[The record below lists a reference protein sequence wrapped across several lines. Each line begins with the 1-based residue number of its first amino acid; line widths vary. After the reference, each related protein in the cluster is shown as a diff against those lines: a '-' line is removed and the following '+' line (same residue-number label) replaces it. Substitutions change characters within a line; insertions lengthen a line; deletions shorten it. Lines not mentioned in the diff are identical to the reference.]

1 MKHREDEAAC
11 LLCMFWQECDAY
23 VSVQPCPLGEPICA
37 NDRTNNGEPF
47 FFLYATVFK
56 RIKLRLSFS
65 SFEWTLLTE
74 VNVAPAQLHSNNW
87 AFMRVFSILCNYFEH
102 PPYVDVFFHFFEA
115 KSTEKKLWVTFNG
128 VAGRV
133 LLTLFQQSYKGF
145 KGKFFRM
152 CCTEHDPT

>member
-1 MKHREDEAAC
+1 MKHREDEAAS
-11 LLCMFWQECDAY
+11 LLSMFWRECDAY
-23 VSVQPCPLGEPICA
+23 VSVQPCAVGEPICA

-56 RIKLRLSFS
+56 RIKLYLSFS

-87 AFMRVFSILCNYFEH
+87 AFSILCNHFGH
-102 PPYVDVFFHFFEA
+102 PPYVNVFLHFFVA
-115 KSTEKKLWVTFNG
+115 KSPEKKLWVSFNG

-145 KGKFFRM
+145 KGKFFRV